1 VKPEKRSIID
11 YLGLVVKGI
20 LMGAAN
26 KVPGISGGII
36 AFVGGFYEEFIFSL
50 NQFNFRAFKLF
61 IRLKWKKL
69 FIYVNGNFL
78 GLLVTGMLISY
89 FSVAKVLDYL
99 ISNYELYVWSTFL
112 GMIIGSIYYLERQ
125 FGKWTNTARISAM
138 TGLIAGLSLSLLP
151 QLPAN
156 DNLYYVFFCGF
167 ISVAGMTLPGLSG
180 SFLLILLGNYVLLL
194 VDSVNAL
201 YDTFIFV
208 IRGDFSFTQNP
219 EHLKLLKVLAV
230 FTLGSIAGLVSL
242 SHLLA
247 FVLKRFKAITTAV
260 LIGFIAGSLIVVWPW
275 KQAVYPGISE
285 TETLTQHSEILR
297 YTNYWPDFT
306 EIQNQVSL
314 GYIAL
319 GIGIV
324 LAIDMY
330 GRYRRK

>member
-61 IRLKWKKL
+61 IGLKWKKL
-69 FIYVNGNFL
+69 FAYVNGSFL

-125 FGKWTNTARISAM
+125 FGKWTNTARISAI

-208 IRGDFSFTQNP
+208 LQGDFSFIQNP

-275 KQAVYPGISE
+275 KQAVYRGISE